1 LFPGHCSETSITLS
15 APTEPRKDRKAKV
28 KAQLHALVPP
38 LCERAPIAVTHVERV
53 KARRN
58 SKARMQAKARSQ
70 GQARVSP
77 TEGNSITNE
86 ERYIPTVPKVRAR
99 VY

>member
-1 LFPGHCSETSITLS
+1 M
-15 APTEPRKDRKAKV
+15 
-28 KAQLHALVPP
+28 KAQIHALVPP
-38 LCERAPIAVTHVERV
+38 LCERAPIAVTHVE
-53 KARRN
+53 
-58 SKARMQAKARSQ
+58 SKEEFIKQAKARSQ

-86 ERYIPTVPKVRAR
+86 ERYIPTAPKVRAR